1 MKNINYVYCTSNNEF
16 PNSGDKI
23 DVSDRNNAT
32 MFNKIVIRV
41 NKDLYIYYLD
51 KFGGDEEIY
60 FLTNQDYPIY
70 WRFHQSISLKDE
82 YERQNK

>member
-1 MKNINYVYCTSNNEF
+1 MKNINRVYCTSNNEF

-23 DVSDRNNAT
+23 DVSDRNNTT
-32 MFNKIVIRV
+32 MFNKIVIRD
-41 NKDLYIYYLD
+41 NDQDLYVCYFD
-51 KFGGDEEIY
+51 EFGDEEIY

-70 WRFHQSISLKDE
+70 WRFHQLENLKDE